1 MITAAREGEIKCRNS
16 SHFKR
21 LRRRDLIE
29 TFPENSIPVE
39 PNNDRVIIDHTGQ
52 ELSNDPTSGHEE
64 NEEVIP
70 QDPQETVENSIPSRR
85 SIRNRVNTRDTIYKD
100 YY

>member
-1 MITAAREGEIKCRNS
+1 
-16 SHFKR
+16 

-39 PNNDRVIIDHTGQ
+39 PNNDKVIIDHTGQ
-52 ELSNDPTSGHEE
+52 ELLNDPTSGHEE

-70 QDPQETVENSIPSRR
+70 KIPMKQLRTVFHPGDPFEIELIQGIQF
-85 SIRNRVNTRDTIYKD
+85 IKTIIYNL
-100 YY
+100 